1 MNFLPSTTLV
11 DKGNLNG
18 SLEGLLGERGEN
30 APRLPSSETD
40 YRTASLRVGLGLL
53 RNHDIFGF
61 PPSITGTSADP
72 KLVEPRDLVW
82 TLVMEGVITE
92 PTRPLG
98 LGDCSDP
105 IPIQVVGFF
114 TQ

>member
-1 MNFLPSTTLV
+1 MNFLPSTAFV

-40 YRTASLRVGLGLL
+40 YRTASLRVRLGLL
-53 RNHDIFGF
+53 RNHYIFGF
-61 PPSITGTSADP
+61 PLRITGTSTDP
-72 KLVEPRDLVW
+72 ELVKPGNLMW

-92 PTRPLG
+92 PARPLG
-98 LGDCSDP
+98 LEYCSGP